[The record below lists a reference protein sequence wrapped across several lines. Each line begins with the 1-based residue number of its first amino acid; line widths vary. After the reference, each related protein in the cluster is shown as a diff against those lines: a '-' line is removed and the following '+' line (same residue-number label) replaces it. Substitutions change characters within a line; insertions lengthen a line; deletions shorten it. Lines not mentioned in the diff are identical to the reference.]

1 MKQREGECQSS
12 LSQLESNTNKI
23 MNDYE
28 RKHLEDFFKAI
39 ESNLPGYKHSNFSY
53 LALKNGEFFELRQGR
68 LNLVGVPATNPF
80 GHFESA
86 NVKAGVFR
94 LEELKIN
101 AREFVDSLFS
111 GILRT
116 PRGDLHFP
124 PEQARFHS
132 VFFTPY
138 HTDGISTQRRQMQMN
153 IGGDRR
159 QQIQSTSLDWELKA
173 APTPFFNLQELC
185 DEYLIGQ
192 IKGDF
197 LSVEIVAFNIAAISA
212 ESSIDGTRGHLA
224 IDLAE
229 GLQKEKASI
238 GFRIYEKNKVVKRG
252 SLLGAALTWVK
263 VGDIQ
268 RGRGEL
274 ELPTGAALD
283 CAANYAGETQ
293 SHRWVFNPKTA
304 QNPYWSVHQTFD
316 NNLEVLQAAF
326 NQTLGRG
333 ANARDVEVAVA
344 WLLWMLGFSVSHISG
359 ITKTTDAPDLIAAT
373 PQGNILVIECTMG
386 ILKEDNKLPHLVGRA
401 EKVRQNLSVSGNQHL
416 RVLPVIVTTKTR
428 EEVKADLEQAYKLGV
443 YVVTREV
450 LTELTNR
457 TKFFPDSNQLYLQA
471 EEALRRLQNPLQF
484 PNLFPE
490 K

>member
-12 LSQLESNTNKI
+12 LSKLKSNTNKI

-28 RKHLEDFFKAI
+28 RKHLEDFFRAI
-39 ESNLPGYKHSNFSY
+39 ESNLPGYRYANFSY
-53 LALKNGEFFELRQGR
+53 LALKNGEAFELSQGR
-68 LNLVGVPATNPF
+68 LNLQGVPAPNSSRCF
-80 GHFESA
+80 QSE
-86 NVKAGVFR
+86 NVRAGVC
-94 LEELKIN
+94 LLSELK
-101 AREFVDSLFS
+101 L
-111 GILRT
+111 T
-116 PRGDLHFP
+116 PRGFVDKLFTGVLQTPHGDLLFS
-124 PEQARFHS
+124 PEQERFHS
-132 VFFTPY
+132 VYFSPF
-138 HTDGISTQRRQMQMN
+138 HSEGISTQRRQIQLSISGN
-153 IGGDRR
+153 RR
-159 QQIQSTSLDWELKA
+159 QNVQSPSLDWELKA

-185 DEYLIGQ
+185 DEFAIGQ
-192 IKGDF
+192 IKGDL
-197 LSVEIVAFNIAAISA
+197 LSVEILAFNIAAISA
-212 ESSIDGTRGHLA
+212 ESAIDGIKANLA

-229 GLQKEKASI
+229 GLQREKASI
-238 GFRIYEKNKVVKRG
+238 GYRIFEKNKVVKRG
-252 SLLGAALTWVK
+252 TLSGSDLLWVNIDN
-263 VGDIQ
+263 VQ

-274 ELPTGAALD
+274 ELPAGAVLD
-283 CAANYAGETQ
+283 CVANYASVAQ
-293 SHRWVFNPKTA
+293 SHRWIFNPKTA

-333 ANARDVEVAVA
+333 ANSRDVEVAVA

-359 ITKTTDAPDLIAAT
+359 IAKTTDAPDLIAAT
-373 PQGNILVIECTMG
+373 PQGNLLVIECTMG

-471 EEALRRLQNPLQF
+471 EEALRRLQNPPQF
-484 PNLFPE
+484 PNLFGE